1 MKYPLY
7 DDYTKGINYLGDI
20 IEGNGDTVNKKYY
33 GHIYQAYRQ
42 LAGQSGDPNNDY
54 GVSMI
59 PNIRS
64 QNKHGMLHLWHDYVL
79 KIASYTIHMKI
90 PSLLL

>member
-42 LAGQSGDPNNDY
+42 LAGQSGDPYNDY

-64 QNKHGMLHLWHDYVL
+64 QNKHRIWHPWRY
-79 KIASYTIHMKI
+79 
-90 PSLLL
+90 

>member
-1 MKYPLY
+1 VKYPLY
-7 DDYTKGINYLGDI
+7 DDYIKGITYLGDI

-42 LAGQSGDPNNDY
+42 LAGQSGDPKNDY
-54 GVSMI
+54 GVSII

-64 QNKHGMLHLWHDYVL
+64 QNKQ
-79 KIASYTIHMKI
+79 KI
-90 PSLLL
+90 